1 MTNRSGFESLII
13 YLICIK
19 FKETIKSITKVLFY
33 ESQYLIPFM
42 GVVFGTGWSFIE
54 FMKDYFFSIKS
65 A

>member
-1 MTNRSGFESLII
+1 MKTNKFII
-13 YLICIK
+13 LTIIGCILALVM
-19 FKETIKSITKVLFY
+19 FMFIPSEVLFY

>member
-1 MTNRSGFESLII
+1 MKTNKFII
-13 YLICIK
+13 LTIIGCILALVM
-19 FKETIKSITKVLFY
+19 FTFIPSKVLFY